1 MKINNIEEI
10 KKRLEVP
17 PVKLLNIIII
27 KSILIGNKS
36 EKRTEKGER
45 HQKKID
51 IQVMIKDD
59 LSLNFNLII
68 YHYHIKKISV
78 SLYLI

>member
-1 MKINNIEEI
+1 MNNIEEA

-17 PVKLLNIIII
+17 LVKLLNIIIT

-36 EKRTEKGER
+36 EKKTEKAEP

-59 LSLNFNLII
+59 LFLNFNLII
-68 YHYHIKKISV
+68 YHYHIKKIIF
-78 SLYLI
+78 SLDLI